1 MVGVWVSVGVT
12 VGVLVK
18 EAVWVGVGVS
28 VIVGVWVSVGV
39 AVGVL
44 VREAVWVGVGVSV
57 IVGVWVS
64 VGVAVGDW
72 QKVDAVAVP
81 ILPPPETDRSRV
93 PKIPLVLILVDCP
106 AVN

>member
-1 MVGVWVSVGVT
+1 MA
-12 VGVLVK
+12 LPI
-18 EAVWVGVGVS
+18 S
-28 VIVGVWVSVGV
+28 VIVNVPCASGVQVAESENVG
-39 AVGVL
+39 GVT
-44 VREAVWVGVGVSV
+44 
-57 IVGVWVS
+57 

-81 ILPPPETDRSRV
+81 ILPPPEADRSRV